1 MSAVEE
7 LQHRVAGLETQVAQ
21 LLRVIAER
29 DAMIVELT
37 AKNVKLEARVA
48 ELEEKLGQ
56 NSSNSNKPPSSDAPG
71 ASGTS
76 GGGARSGKPSGRKQ
90 GGQPGHRGSRR
101 VLLPAEQVDAVV
113 DCFPPA
119 CELCAR
125 ALPQRPDANALRH
138 QVTEVPPVKPH
149 TTEYRQHG
157 VGCRCGHVTR
167 GKLPHG
173 VSTVPFGPRLIAW
186 VASLVGVYK
195 LSRRATQALLWEMLG
210 VRMSLGAISTCER
223 RASDALESA
232 HGEAFVHARDAPVKH
247 IDATSWFEAGKYK
260 HVWALVTAAAT
271 VFQIRDDGTSETV
284 KSVLGRIKGI
294 LVSDR
299 ATAFLF
305 WKMKR
310 RQVCWAHLMRK
321 FVAFSERDGDAG
333 RIGRELLGYATL
345 IFSYWHQLKDEKLSR
360 RTFRHWLAPI
370 RARVEAVL
378 ADAGQRDIPRMSG
391 SCRDMLE
398 HRAAL
403 WTFVDHEGIEP
414 TNNDAERALRA
425 AVIWRK
431 TSLGTQS
438 ERGSRF
444 VERILTVTYT
454 LRRRG
459 RDVLGYIRD
468 AVEAFMHGRPSPR
481 LLPAHAR

>member
-1 MSAVEE
+1 MNTVEE
-7 LQHRVAGLETQVAQ
+7 LQHRVAALEAQVAQ
-21 LLRVIAER
+21 LLHVIAER
-29 DAMIVELT
+29 DAVIVELT
-37 AKNVKLEARVA
+37 AKNVKLTARVV

-56 NSSNSNKPPSSDAPG
+56 NSSNSNKPPSSDPPS
-71 ASGTS
+71 ASGKS
-76 GGGARSGKPSGRKQ
+76 GGGARSGKPSGRKR

-101 VLLPAEQVDAVV
+101 ELLPAEQVDEVV
-113 DCFPPA
+113 DCFPRV
-119 CELCAR
+119 CECCAGR
-125 ALPQRPDANALRH
+125 LPQRPDANALRH

-149 TTEYRQHG
+149 TTEYRQHD
-157 VGCRCGHVTR
+157 VECRCGHVTR
-167 GKLPHG
+167 GELPAG

-186 VASLVGVYK
+186 AASLVGVYK
-195 LSRRATQALLWEMLG
+195 LSRRPAQALLWEMLG

-223 RASDALESA
+223 RTSDALKPA
-232 HGEAFVHARDAPVKH
+232 HEEAFVHARDAPVKH
-247 IDATSWFEAGKYK
+247 IDATSWYEAGKYK

-271 VFQIRDDGTSETV
+271 VFEIRSDGTSKTV
-284 KSVLGRIKGI
+284 KSVLGRMKGI
-294 LVSDR
+294 LISDR

-333 RIGRELLGYATL
+333 RLGRELLEYATL
-345 IFSYWHQLKDEKLSR
+345 LFSYWHQLKDEKLSR
-360 RTFRHWLAPI
+360 RTFRQWLAPI
-370 RARVEAVL
+370 RTRVEALL
-378 ADAGQRDIPRMSG
+378 ANAGRRDIPRMSG

-398 HRAAL
+398 HRDAL

-431 TSLGTQS
+431 TSLGTKS

-444 VERILTVTYT
+444 VERILTVTQT

-459 RDVLGYIRD
+459 GDVLGYIRE
-468 AVEAFMHGRPSPR
+468 AVEAFMHGRPSPL